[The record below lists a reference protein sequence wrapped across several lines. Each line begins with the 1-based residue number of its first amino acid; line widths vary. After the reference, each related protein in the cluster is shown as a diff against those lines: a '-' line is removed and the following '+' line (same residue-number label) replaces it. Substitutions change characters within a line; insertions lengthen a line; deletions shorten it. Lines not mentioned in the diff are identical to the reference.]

1 VDMVRLRL
9 SLQNRKGTRLSAEQE
24 AQFFACFLHQA
35 SIFLSLS
42 VGTGYISQ
50 SQTSGIDLARRVG
63 IQSSGFARVG
73 FLRPL
78 LTLFR
83 IRVMAM
89 IVFQFRVVAGTP

>member
-1 VDMVRLRL
+1 MAVTDECEERLVVDMVRLRL

-50 SQTSGIDLARRVG
+50 L
-63 IQSSGFARVG
+63 
-73 FLRPL
+73 
-78 LTLFR
+78 
-83 IRVMAM
+83 
-89 IVFQFRVVAGTP
+89 